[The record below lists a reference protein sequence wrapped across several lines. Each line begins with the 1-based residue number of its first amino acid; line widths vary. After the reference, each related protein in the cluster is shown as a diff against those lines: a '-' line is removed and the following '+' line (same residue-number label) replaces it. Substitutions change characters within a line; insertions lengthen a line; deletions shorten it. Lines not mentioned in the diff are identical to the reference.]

1 MKKEL
6 KVIGKSARK
15 LDGKQR
21 ATGKAVYG
29 HDIQLPKMLH
39 GSILRTKH
47 PHAEIISID
56 TSKALALGGVECI
69 ITAEDVDVNNISYKR
84 DHPILKNKANCER
97 DEIAAVAAVT
107 KALVCGLR

>member
-15 LDGKQR
+15 LDGKER
-21 ATGKAVYG
+21 VSGKSIYG
-29 HDIQLPKMLH
+29 HDIQLPNMLY

-56 TSKALALGGVECI
+56 TSKAVSLDGVECI
-69 ITAEDVDVNNISYKR
+69 ITADDIDVNNISYKR
-84 DHPILKNKANCER
+84 DHPILKKKANCER
-97 DEIAAVAAVT
+97 DEIAAVAART
-107 KALVCGLR
+107 KEIANKAI